1 MAESMLSW
9 AQGSCRDNAVNYEL
23 KQHDEAGEEG
33 GLWEHAEC
41 VHNSH
46 GNLCPRGEM
55 GGILSREEEGT
66 TNTKAQR
73 LERCEK

>member
-1 MAESMLSW
+1 MQSVCTTAM
-9 AQGSCRDNAVNYEL
+9 VM
-23 KQHDEAGEEG
+23 
-33 GLWEHAEC
+33 
-41 VHNSH
+41 
-46 GNLCPRGEM
+46 CPREEM